1 MKNESGRSMV
11 EMLGVLAIIGV
22 LSVAGIAGYTMAMN
36 KYRANEI
43 VNVCSQLAIL
53 AQARY
58 ETTGATATVTGT
70 NAGYT
75 GNVGGIAASS
85 ITAQATGPAAG
96 TISTTATVDDTIK
109 NQIGAATGNCTIGGF
124 DLANSLCTS

>member
-22 LSVAGIAGYTMAMN
+22 LSVAGSAGYTMAMN

-43 VNVCSQLAIL
+43 LNVASQLAIL

-58 ETTGATATVTGT
+58 ETTGANADVSGT

-85 ITAQATGPAAG
+85 ITASATGPAAG
-96 TISTTATVDDTIK
+96 TITTTATVSDEIK

-124 DLANSLCTS
+124 VLQPALCTS